1 MTLKFGQYSLK
12 IHAHRMS
19 TEILNTTTPPQ
30 PTYSTYESTV
40 NFLKKDL
47 VSSFIAGGMAGS
59 ISRTVVSPFERAKI
73 LFQLQGAGNTNYQ
86 GVFPTIFKM
95 YKEEGVKGLFRG
107 NGLNCLRVFPYS
119 AVQFYVYQKIKVNWL
134 EPGQKELDNYK
145 RLIAG
150 AICGAASVLMTYP
163 MDLVRTRLSI
173 QTANLLKAK
182 QATVA
187 SINPLN
193 TESPPGFITLLVR
206 IFKSEG
212 GIVGLYRGLWP
223 TTLGVAPYVAI
234 NFSVYEQLKELFP
247 DSSPFTKLALGAISG
262 GVGQTLIY
270 PLDILRRR
278 FQVIS
283 MGGNELGFH
292 YKSVSDA
299 LLQMYKKEGF
309 LGMYKGLNANLLKVV
324 PSMAV
329 SWFSYELIKDAM
341 MVL

>member
-1 MTLKFGQYSLK
+1 
-12 IHAHRMS
+12 MS
-19 TEILNTTTPPQ
+19 SEILNTTTPPQ
-30 PTYSTYESTV
+30 PTYSNYEATV

-47 VSSFIAGGMAGS
+47 VSSFIAGGLAGS

-73 LFQLQGAGNTNYQ
+73 LFQLQGAGNANYQ
-86 GVFPTIFKM
+86 GVFPTIAKM
-95 YKEEGVKGLFRG
+95 YKDEGIKGMFRG

-119 AVQFYVYQKIKVNWL
+119 AVQFYVYQKIKLNWM
-134 EPGQKELDNYK
+134 EPGQKELENYK
-145 RLIAG
+145 RLVAG
-150 AICGAASVLMTYP
+150 AVCGATSVLTTYP

-173 QTANLLKAK
+173 QTANLMRAK
-182 QATVA
+182 QAMAHSAATPV
-187 SINPLN
+187 NL
-193 TESPPGFITLLVR
+193 ESPPGFITLLVK
-206 IFKSEG
+206 IYKTEG
-212 GIVGLYRGLWP
+212 GIVGLYRGIWP

-247 DSSPFTKLALGAISG
+247 DSSPFTKLALGAVSG
-262 GVGQTLIY
+262 GVGQTLMY

-278 FQVIS
+278 FQVIN

-299 LLQMYKKEGF
+299 LLQMYRKEGF

-329 SWFSYELIKDAM
+329 SWFSYELIKDAL